1 MKKNLFSSL
10 DEDYD
15 VPVSRSKKP
24 SSSKEKN
31 NIEKMKNDP
40 NFILICEGIGK
51 FSYITRKQYETK
63 YSNYEKEF
71 MKESIMMESVS
82 IPWDNHSWAFIAEIE
97 ATIRDDQ
104 MKLYLDSLTE
114 EERKDRLRKNPYS
127 SCKYS
132 DLNERRLII
141 ELDTENDVSPPKPE
155 ITHRILSIKMV
166 MPIGISASYFSD
178 EKNDWITKNCF
189 ATTEIEKLAEYI
201 NAMCVNE
208 GNRSAFLIPFKHKED
223 AAHKA
228 FKSVFEMTKY
238 DATLFKNC
246 NKIYSQCYPVYNFV
260 MRAKQ
265 YSLDDELIEAP
276 FIRSTDESQRVMN
289 EVNLN
294 ILADKKRDLAIDEDF
309 KGIIPNLIES
319 MVSGNYANL
328 RDAAVLRRI
337 IGISFCK
344 SIIVKNVVSNGQKN
358 MLYYSGWRVRLLFN
372 TCDSKML
379 ETAKNLIIGDYMKKI
394 SEIDNIENGYARYI
408 ANATFSKA

>member
-1 MKKNLFSSL
+1 MYSANFS
-10 DEDYD
+10 
-15 VPVSRSKKP
+15 
-24 SSSKEKN
+24 
-31 NIEKMKNDP
+31 I
-40 NFILICEGIGK
+40 
-51 FSYITRKQYETK
+51 
-63 YSNYEKEF
+63 
-71 MKESIMMESVS
+71 SV
-82 IPWDNHSWAFIAEIE
+82 
-97 ATIRDDQ
+97 
-104 MKLYLDSLTE
+104 
-114 EERKDRLRKNPYS
+114 
-127 SCKYS
+127 
-132 DLNERRLII
+132 
-141 ELDTENDVSPPKPE
+141 V
-155 ITHRILSIKMV
+155 
-166 MPIGISASYFSD
+166 
-178 EKNDWITKNCF
+178 
-189 ATTEIEKLAEYI
+189 
-201 NAMCVNE
+201 
-208 GNRSAFLIPFKHKED
+208 
-223 AAHKA
+223 
-228 FKSVFEMTKY
+228 
-238 DATLFKNC
+238 
-246 NKIYSQCYPVYNFV
+246 
-260 MRAKQ
+260 AKQ